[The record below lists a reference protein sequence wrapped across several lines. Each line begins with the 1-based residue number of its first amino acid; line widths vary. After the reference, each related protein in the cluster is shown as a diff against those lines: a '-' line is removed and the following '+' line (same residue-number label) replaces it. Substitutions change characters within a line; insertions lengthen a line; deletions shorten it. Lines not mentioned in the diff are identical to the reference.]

1 MQHARQHLLNG
12 VERTVYVHIE
22 YPAPVFLAYILKQA
36 LARNASVVDKQRY
49 ISKAR
54 LHRADHFVHG
64 GSVGNVGSKAH
75 GLMPLGKQLI
85 AKLLCLIAALDV
97 IYAHGVAAPGK

>member
-1 MQHARQHLLNG
+1 MPALL
-12 VERTVYVHIE
+12 TS
-22 YPAPVFLAYILKQA
+22 
-36 LARNASVVDKQRY
+36 SVT
-49 ISKAR
+49 SAKAC

-85 AKLLCLIAALDV
+85 AQLLGLIPALDV